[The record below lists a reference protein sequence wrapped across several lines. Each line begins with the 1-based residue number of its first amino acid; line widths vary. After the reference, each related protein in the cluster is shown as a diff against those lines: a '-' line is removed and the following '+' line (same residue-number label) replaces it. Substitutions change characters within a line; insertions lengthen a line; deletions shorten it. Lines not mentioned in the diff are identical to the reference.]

1 MKTARPA
8 TALPARTR
16 AAVADH
22 WSTPIVNRHVAD
34 DVVDRLV
41 TAVGLGLYVTGEQL
55 PTERELATMLGVSRN
70 SLREALKRLTDSG
83 YLEVR
88 RGRKGGYFVLAD
100 WRPESAEHVRRQLV
114 ANWAEFEH
122 IFDARKLVEPLIART
137 AASRRTKRDGKAM
150 NAALRDY
157 IAAPDHDA
165 SRRADTA
172 LHLAIAEATHNPL
185 LVNLS
190 VDLRARITL
199 NLGAEPYTDEARR
212 IAVGQHSDLVM
223 AIIAGR
229 SDDAADIAARH
240 FALSEDLFHRLANR
254 ARGDNARSAAR
265 QDSAAQRA
273 MGR

>member
-1 MKTARPA
+1 MKAAWPS

-16 AAVADH
+16 AAAADH
-22 WSTPIVNRHVAD
+22 WSMPIVNRHVAD

-41 TAVGLGLYVTGEQL
+41 TAVGLGLYVTGQQL

-137 AASRRTKRDGKAM
+137 AASRRTKRDGRAM
-150 NAALRDY
+150 NAALKDY

-185 LVNLS
+185 LVNFS

-212 IAVGQHSDLVM
+212 IAVGQHSDLVT

-254 ARGDNARSAAR
+254 ARGDNTRSAAR
-265 QDSAAQRA
+265 QDGAAQRA